1 MTRIFDNR
9 KLILLTN
16 DDGIE
21 AAGIQVARRALEK
34 VGTVVVFAPRSER
47 SGASHSFSL
56 RQPLEVI
63 WKDADTVSVDGTPTD
78 CVMLAVRGLLPRKPD
93 LVVSGINHGPNL
105 GDDVTYSGT
114 VAAAMEGTL
123 LGIPSIACSVTD
135 WRKAKFHVAAR
146 FLGSLATL
154 VLKRGL
160 PRNTL
165 LNVNV
170 PNLPGHRIRGVR
182 FTRLG
187 KRIYRD
193 VVVKRTDPQGRTFY
207 SIDGEDPGWMREA
220 GTDFAAIEEGLISVT
235 PFHLD
240 LTHHAAVQKLMT
252 WEKFLFRELRS

>member
-1 MTRIFDNR
+1 VSRIFDNR
-9 KLILLTN
+9 RLVLLTN
-16 DDGIE
+16 DDGIDAE
-21 AAGIQVARRALEK
+21 GLQAARRNLSRIAN
-34 VGTVVVFAPRSER
+34 VVVLAPRTEK

-56 RQPLEVI
+56 RKPLEVI
-63 WKDADTVSVDGTPTD
+63 WRDAGTASVDGTPTD

-135 WRKAKFHVAAR
+135 WRRAR
-146 FLGSLATL
+146 FRSASKFLELLASQ
-154 VLKRGL
+154 VLRRGV

-170 PNLPGHRIRGVR
+170 PNLPLQRIRGVR

-193 VVVKRTDPQGRTFY
+193 VIVKRTDSRGRMFY
-207 SIDGEDPGWMREA
+207 SIEGDDPGWMREP
-220 GTDFAAIEEGLISVT
+220 GTDFAAIEEDMISIT

-240 LTHHAAVQKLMT
+240 LTHHAAVQKLKA
-252 WEKFLFRELRS
+252 WEGPLFRELRA